1 MNYEKTIDAVD
12 AALRK
17 ELERLSAIDVG
28 ADSATEL
35 ALEIQRS
42 KAIEG
47 TAHVAIENV
56 AAAVA
61 TQKALGDALADGAPR
76 LLEG

>member
-1 MNYEKTIDAVD
+1 MNYSETIDAVD
-12 AALRK
+12 MALRK
-17 ELERLSAIDVG
+17 ELERLSVIDVS

-35 ALEIQRS
+35 ALEIKRS
-42 KAIEG
+42 EAIEG

-61 TQKALGDALADGAPR
+61 TQKALADALADGAPR